1 MTSSEPDAPASV
13 PAPVPAPVAAFAAAY
28 PFPLDEFQLTA
39 ASSVAE
45 GRGVL
50 VCAPTGA
57 GKTVVGEF
65 AVHEAIRRDGTCFYT
80 TPIKALSNQKF
91 HDLVDRYGEDRVG
104 LLTGDVSINGD
115 APVVVMTT
123 EVLRNMLYAGSD
135 RLDHLTHVVMDEV
148 HFLADPSRGPVWEET
163 ILNLDPSV
171 VLVSLSATVSNAEEF
186 GSWLSTVRGQTDLVV
201 TTHRPVPLHQS
212 MMVGRQ
218 ILPLYGD
225 GKGRDGKDADVNR
238 AVVAASA
245 RAEESGRRQGPKRS
259 DVVAQMGAT
268 SMLPAIY
275 FIFSRAG
282 CDGAVRQL
290 LVDRVRLTTDVDRD
304 EILATVDRGVEGIPT
319 EDLGV
324 LGFRQWRRAL
334 GNGYGA
340 HHAGMLPAFRHI
352 VEDLFSRGLLK
363 VCFATETLALGINM
377 PARTVVLEKLVKFN
391 GEAHV
396 DLTPGQYTQLTGRA
410 GRRGI
415 DTEGNALVLWSR
427 GIDPYA
433 VANLAQTRTYPLD
446 STFRPGYNMAVNMI
460 ASRGYTDSHRLLD
473 RSFAQYQAA
482 STVVEQAERA
492 SRRRRDLAALERDLS
507 KALKGQSTQDD
518 RITADDVIEYAGLR
532 RDLTLEERR
541 AKKDSTSDR
550 QMETHN
556 LLASLSVGDIIAL
569 PTGRHPQIAVVARG
583 DSNHRHPRPWLI
595 TEDGWCGPVTSET
608 FGNVPVPLGHMSLHK
623 GVQRSPKKN
632 ARAVASNLRR
642 QKVDRP
648 RVLKPKAKSGSKHA
662 AELRDRVHVHPVHAL
677 RNREDLVRPA
687 ERVVAARRTLER
699 ELETSAPE
707 TESLS
712 KTFDRILDLL
722 GELDYVE
729 QDPAVPASDRTT
741 TRITA
746 EGRRLAKVHHE
757 SDLLVAQCLR
767 RGVWDDLDP
776 AELAAVVSTCVFENR
791 RETEGRHEDGVP
803 TEALADA
810 VSAVFRIHGELASD
824 EARHRL
830 PVTREPDLAF
840 ATALH
845 QWTAGAP
852 LDYCLRAAEASG
864 ATLSPG
870 DFVRWCNR
878 VIDLLEQIRHTGYS
892 DSVKAAARKAVP
904 AIRRGVVELGASG

>member
-1 MTSSEPDAPASV
+1 MTSSDPGTL
-13 PAPVPAPVAAFAAAY
+13 PAPVAAFAAAY

-39 ASSVAE
+39 ATSVAE

-65 AVHEAIRRDGTCFYT
+65 AVHEALRLDGTCFYT
-80 TPIKALSNQKF
+80 TPIKALSNQKY
-91 HDLVDRYGEDRVG
+91 HDLVARYGEDRVG

-123 EVLRNMLYAGSD
+123 EVLRNMIYADSD
-135 RLDHLTHVVMDEV
+135 RLDTLTHVVMDEV

-163 ILNLDPSV
+163 ILNLDPAV
-171 VLVSLSATVSNAEEF
+171 ILVSLSATVSNAEEF
-186 GSWLSTVRGQTDLVV
+186 GAWLSTVRGRTDLVV

-212 MMVGRQ
+212 MTVGSQ
-218 ILPLYGD
+218 IMPLYDDRRGAD
-225 GKGRDGKDADVNR
+225 GDADVNR
-238 AVVAASA
+238 AVVAAA
-245 RAEESGRRQGPKRS
+245 TRAEESGRRQGPKRS
-259 DVVAQMGAT
+259 DVVAQMRGA

-290 LVDRVRLTTDVDRD
+290 LVDRVRLTTDADRD
-304 EILATVDRGVEGIPT
+304 EILATVDRGVEGIAT

-391 GEAHV
+391 GETHV

-415 DTEGNALVLWSR
+415 DTEGHALVLWSK

-446 STFRPGYNMAVNMI
+446 STFRPGYNMAVNLI
-460 ASRGYTDSHRLLD
+460 STKGYTESHRLLD

-482 STVVEQAERA
+482 STVVEQAERV
-492 SRRRRDLAALERDLS
+492 SRRRRELARLERELATTLS
-507 KALKGQSTQDD
+507 SLKGARVS
-518 RITADDVIEYAGLR
+518 ADEAVAYAGLR
-532 RDLTLEERR
+532 RDLALEERR
-541 AKKDSTSDR
+541 AKKDSAADR
-550 QMETHN
+550 QVETSR
-556 LLASLSVGDIIAL
+556 LLSSLSVGDIIAL
-569 PTGRHPQIAVVARG
+569 PTGRHPQIATVARS
-583 DSNHRHPRPWLI
+583 DSDHRRPRPWII
-595 TEDGWCGPVTSET
+595 TEDGWCGPVTAET

-623 GVQRSPKKN
+623 GVQRSPKRHS
-632 ARAVASNLRR
+632 RAVASNLRR

-648 RVLKPKAKSGSKHA
+648 RVLKPKAKGGSRKA
-662 AELRDRVHVHPVHAL
+662 AELRDRVHVHPVHLLAE
-677 RNREDLVRPA
+677 REDIVRPA

-699 ELETSAPE
+699 EAEAAAPE

-712 KTFDRILDLL
+712 RTFDRILDLL

-729 QDPAVPASDRTT
+729 QDGGQDGDRTG

-746 EGRRLAKVHHE
+746 EGRRLAQVHHE
-757 SDLLVAQCLR
+757 ADLLVAQCLR

-791 RETEGRHEDGVP
+791 RETEGSHADGVP

-810 VSAVFRIHGELASD
+810 VSAVFRIHGELVSD

-830 PVTREPDLAF
+830 PLTRDPDMGF
-840 ATALH
+840 ATAVH
-845 QWTAGAP
+845 QWAAGAP

-864 ATLSPG
+864 ATLSAG

-878 VIDLLEQIRHTGYS
+878 VVDLLEQIRHTGYS
-892 DSVKAAARKAVP
+892 LSVKASARKAVP
-904 AIRRGVVELGASG
+904 AIRRGVVELGA

>member
-1 MTSSEPDAPASV
+1 MTSSEPRQPASV
-13 PAPVPAPVAAFAAAY
+13 ADFAAAY
-28 PFPLDEFQLTA
+28 PFPLDDFQLDA
-39 ASSVAE
+39 ATSVAE

-65 AVHEAIRRDGTCFYT
+65 AVHEALRRDGTCFYT
-80 TPIKALSNQKF
+80 TPIKALSNQKY

-104 LLTGDVSINGD
+104 LLTGDVSVNGD

-123 EVLRNMLYAGSD
+123 EVLRNMLYAGSS
-135 RLDHLTHVVMDEV
+135 RLDTLTHVVMDEV

-212 MMVGRQ
+212 MMVGSQ
-218 ILPLYGD
+218 IMPLYGN
-225 GKGRDGKDADVNR
+225 GKDPDVNR
-238 AVVAASA
+238 AVVAACT
-245 RAEESGRRQGPKRS
+245 RAEETGRRQGPKRAE
-259 DVVAQMGAT
+259 VVARMQSA

-290 LVDRVRLTTDVDRD
+290 LVDRVRLTTDAERH
-304 EILATVDRGVEGIPT
+304 EILATVDRGVDGIPA

-340 HHAGMLPAFRHI
+340 HHAGMLPAFRHV

-391 GEAHV
+391 GEAIV

-415 DTEGNALVLWSR
+415 DTEGHALVLWSK
-427 GIDPYA
+427 GIDPHA

-492 SRRRRDLAALERDLS
+492 SHRRRDLARLERELAGVLS
-507 KALKGQSTQDD
+507 SVKGAQ
-518 RITADDVIEYAGLR
+518 ITADDVVGYAALR
-532 RDLTLEERR
+532 RDLALEERR
-541 AKKDSTSDR
+541 AKKASASDR
-550 QMETHN
+550 QLATAR
-556 LLASLSVGDIIAL
+556 LLSSLSVGDIIAL
-569 PTGRHPQIAVVARG
+569 PTGRHPQIATVARS
-583 DSNHRHPRPWLI
+583 DSDHRRPRPWII
-595 TEDGWCGPVTSET
+595 TEDGWCGPVTAET

-623 GVQRSPKKN
+623 GVQRSPKRN
-632 ARAVASNLRR
+632 SRAVASNLRR

-648 RVLKPKAKSGSKHA
+648 RVLKPKAKGGSRRA
-662 AELRDRVHVHPVHAL
+662 AELRDQVHVHPVHLL
-677 RNREDLVRPA
+677 REREDLVRPA

-699 ELETSAPE
+699 ELDTAGPK

-712 KTFDRILDLL
+712 RTFDRILDLL

-729 QDPAVPASDRTT
+729 QDDTGDSSEARTS

-757 SDLLVAQCLR
+757 ADLLVAQCLR

-776 AELAAVVSTCVFENR
+776 AELAAVVSTCVFDNR
-791 RETEGRHEDGVP
+791 RESEGRHEDGVP

-810 VSAVFRIHGELASD
+810 ATAVFRIHGELASD
-824 EARHRL
+824 EDRHRL
-830 PVTREPDLAF
+830 PLTRDPDLAF
-840 ATALH
+840 ATAVH
-845 QWTAGAP
+845 QWAAGAP

-870 DFVRWCNR
+870 DFVRWCSR

-892 DSVKAAARKAVP
+892 DSVKASARKAVS
-904 AIRRGVVELGASG
+904 AIRRGVVELGASA

>member
-1 MTSSEPDAPASV
+1 MTSSDPDTL
-13 PAPVPAPVAAFAAAY
+13 PAPVAAFAAAY

-39 ASSVAE
+39 SASIAE

-65 AVHEAIRRDGTCFYT
+65 AVHEAFRRDGTCFYT
-80 TPIKALSNQKF
+80 TPIKALSNQKY
-91 HDLVDRYGEDRVG
+91 HDLVSRYGEDRVG

-123 EVLRNMLYAGSD
+123 EVLRNMIYAGSD
-135 RLDHLTHVVMDEV
+135 RLDTLTHVVMDEV

-171 VLVSLSATVSNAEEF
+171 ILVSLSATVSNAEEF

-212 MMVGRQ
+212 MMVGSQ
-218 ILPLYGD
+218 ILPLYGS
-225 GKGRDGKDADVNR
+225 GRDGDVNR
-238 AVVAASA
+238 AVVAAAS

-259 DVVAQMGAT
+259 DVVAQMRGA

-290 LVDRVRLTTDVDRD
+290 LVDRVRLTTDAERD
-304 EILATVDRGVEGIPT
+304 AILATADRGVEGIAT

-352 VEDLFSRGLLK
+352 VEELFSRGLMK

-415 DTEGNALVLWSR
+415 DTEGHALVLWSK

-446 STFRPGYNMAVNMI
+446 STFRPGYNMAVNLI
-460 ASRGYTDSHRLLD
+460 STKGYTESHRLLD

-492 SRRRRDLAALERDLS
+492 SRRRRDLASLERDLS
-507 KALKGQSTQDD
+507 KTLSSLKGAQVS
-518 RITADDVIEYAGLR
+518 ADDVIEYAGLR

-541 AKKDSTSDR
+541 AKKDSAADR
-550 QMETHN
+550 QAETAR
-556 LLASLSVGDIIAL
+556 LLSSLSVGDIIAL
-569 PTGRHPQIAVVARG
+569 PTGRHPQLATVARS
-583 DSNHRHPRPWLI
+583 DSDHRHPRPWII
-595 TEDGWCGPVTSET
+595 TEDGWCGPVTAET

-623 GVQRSPKKN
+623 GVQRSPKRN
-632 ARAVASNLRR
+632 SRAVASNLRR

-648 RVLKPKAKSGSKHA
+648 RVLKPKAKSGSRKA
-662 AELRDRVHVHPVHAL
+662 AELRDKVHVHPVHLLAE
-677 RNREDLVRPA
+677 REDLVRPA
-687 ERVVAARRTLER
+687 ERVVAARRTLDR
-699 ELETSAPE
+699 EMEIAAPE

-712 KTFDRILDLL
+712 RTFDRILDLL

-729 QDPAVPASDRTT
+729 QDGTDDADNADDAVPSSDRTT

-746 EGRRLAKVHHE
+746 EGRRLAQVHHE
-757 SDLLVAQCLR
+757 ADLLVAQCLR
-767 RGVWDDLDP
+767 RGVWDELDP

-791 RETEGRHEDGVP
+791 RESEGRHEDGVP
-803 TEALADA
+803 TEPLADA
-810 VSAVFRIHGELASD
+810 VTAVFRIHGELVSD

-830 PVTREPDLAF
+830 PVTREPDMGF
-840 ATALH
+840 ATAVH
-845 QWTAGAP
+845 QWAAGAP

-864 ATLSPG
+864 ATLSAG

-892 DSVKAAARKAVP
+892 SSVKASARKAVP
-904 AIRRGVVELGASG
+904 AIRRGVVELGA

>member
-1 MTSSEPDAPASV
+1 MTSSEPRQPASV
-13 PAPVPAPVAAFAAAY
+13 ADFAAAY
-28 PFPLDEFQLTA
+28 PFPLDDFQLDA
-39 ASSVAE
+39 ATSVAE

-65 AVHEAIRRDGTCFYT
+65 AVHEALRRDGTCFYT
-80 TPIKALSNQKF
+80 TPIKALSNQKY

-104 LLTGDVSINGD
+104 LLTGDVSVNGD

-123 EVLRNMLYAGSD
+123 EVLRNMLYAGSS
-135 RLDHLTHVVMDEV
+135 RLDTLTHVVMDEV

-212 MMVGRQ
+212 MMVGSQ
-218 ILPLYGD
+218 IMPLYGN
-225 GKGRDGKDADVNR
+225 GKDPDVNR
-238 AVVAASA
+238 AVVAACT
-245 RAEESGRRQGPKRS
+245 RAEETGRRQGPKRAE
-259 DVVAQMGAT
+259 VVARMQSA

-290 LVDRVRLTTDVDRD
+290 LVDRVRLTTDAERH
-304 EILATVDRGVEGIPT
+304 EILATVDRGVDGIPA

-340 HHAGMLPAFRHI
+340 HHAGMLPAFRHV

-391 GEAHV
+391 GEAIV

-415 DTEGNALVLWSR
+415 DTEGHALVLWSK
-427 GIDPYA
+427 GIDPHA

-492 SRRRRDLAALERDLS
+492 SHRRRDLARLERELAGVLS
-507 KALKGQSTQDD
+507 SVKGAQ
-518 RITADDVIEYAGLR
+518 ITADDVVGYAALR
-532 RDLTLEERR
+532 RDLALEERR
-541 AKKDSTSDR
+541 AKKASASDR
-550 QMETHN
+550 QLETAR
-556 LLASLSVGDIIAL
+556 LLSSLSVGDIIAL
-569 PTGRHPQIAVVARG
+569 PTGRHPQIATVARS
-583 DSNHRHPRPWLI
+583 DSDHRRPRPWII
-595 TEDGWCGPVTSET
+595 TEDGWCGPVTAET

-623 GVQRSPKKN
+623 GVQRSPKRN
-632 ARAVASNLRR
+632 SRAVASNLRR

-648 RVLKPKAKSGSKHA
+648 RVLKPKAKGGSRRA
-662 AELRDRVHVHPVHAL
+662 AELRDQVHVHPVHLL
-677 RNREDLVRPA
+677 REREDLVRPA

-699 ELETSAPE
+699 ELDTAGPE

-712 KTFDRILDLL
+712 RTFDRILDLL

-729 QDPAVPASDRTT
+729 QDDTGDSSEARTS

-757 SDLLVAQCLR
+757 ADLLVAQCLR

-776 AELAAVVSTCVFENR
+776 AELAAVVSTCVFDNR
-791 RETEGRHEDGVP
+791 RESEGRHEDGVP

-810 VSAVFRIHGELASD
+810 ATAVFRIHGELASD
-824 EARHRL
+824 EDRHRL
-830 PVTREPDLAF
+830 PLTRDPDLAF
-840 ATALH
+840 ATAVH
-845 QWTAGAP
+845 QWAAGAP

-870 DFVRWCNR
+870 DFVRWCSR

-892 DSVKAAARKAVP
+892 DSVKASARKAVS
-904 AIRRGVVELGASG
+904 AIRRGVVELGASA

>member
-1 MTSSEPDAPASV
+1 MTSSEPRQPASV
-13 PAPVPAPVAAFAAAY
+13 ADFAAAY
-28 PFPLDEFQLTA
+28 PFPLDDFQLDA
-39 ASSVAE
+39 ATSVAE

-65 AVHEAIRRDGTCFYT
+65 AVHEALRRDGTCFYT
-80 TPIKALSNQKF
+80 TPIKALSNQKY

-104 LLTGDVSINGD
+104 LLTGDVSVNGD

-123 EVLRNMLYAGSD
+123 EVLRNMLYAGSS
-135 RLDHLTHVVMDEV
+135 RLDTLTHVVMDEV

-212 MMVGRQ
+212 MMVGSQ
-218 ILPLYGD
+218 IMPLYGN
-225 GKGRDGKDADVNR
+225 GKDPDVNR
-238 AVVAASA
+238 AVVAACT
-245 RAEESGRRQGPKRS
+245 RAEETGRRQGPKRAE
-259 DVVAQMGAT
+259 VVARMQSA

-290 LVDRVRLTTDVDRD
+290 LVDRVRLTTDAERH
-304 EILATVDRGVEGIPT
+304 EILATVDRGVDGIPA

-340 HHAGMLPAFRHI
+340 HHAGMLPAFRHV

-391 GEAHV
+391 GEAIV

-415 DTEGNALVLWSR
+415 DTEGHALVLWSK
-427 GIDPYA
+427 GIDPHA

-492 SRRRRDLAALERDLS
+492 SHRRRDLARLERELAGVLS
-507 KALKGQSTQDD
+507 SVKGAQ
-518 RITADDVIEYAGLR
+518 ITADDVVGYAALR
-532 RDLTLEERR
+532 RDLALEERR
-541 AKKDSTSDR
+541 AKKASASDR
-550 QMETHN
+550 QLETAR
-556 LLASLSVGDIIAL
+556 LLSSLSVGDIIAL
-569 PTGRHPQIAVVARG
+569 PTGRHPQIATVARS
-583 DSNHRHPRPWLI
+583 DSDHRRPRPWII
-595 TEDGWCGPVTSET
+595 TEDGWCGPVTAET

-623 GVQRSPKKN
+623 GVQRSPKRN
-632 ARAVASNLRR
+632 SRAVASNLRR

-648 RVLKPKAKSGSKHA
+648 RVLKPKAKGGSRRA
-662 AELRDRVHVHPVHAL
+662 AELRDQVHVHPVHLL
-677 RNREDLVRPA
+677 REREDLVRPA

-699 ELETSAPE
+699 ELDTAGPK

-712 KTFDRILDLL
+712 RTFDRILDLL

-729 QDPAVPASDRTT
+729 QDDTGDSSEARTS

-757 SDLLVAQCLR
+757 ADLLVAQCLR

-776 AELAAVVSTCVFENR
+776 AELAAVVSTCVFDNR
-791 RETEGRHEDGVP
+791 RESEGRHEDGVP

-810 VSAVFRIHGELASD
+810 ATAVFRIHGELASD
-824 EARHRL
+824 EDRHRL
-830 PVTREPDLAF
+830 PLTRDPDLAF
-840 ATALH
+840 ATAVH
-845 QWTAGAP
+845 QWAAGAP

-870 DFVRWCNR
+870 DFVRWCSR

-892 DSVKAAARKAVP
+892 DSVKASARKAVS
-904 AIRRGVVELGASG
+904 AIRRGVVELGASA

>member
-1 MTSSEPDAPASV
+1 MTFSDPGTL
-13 PAPVPAPVAAFAAAY
+13 PAPVAAFAAAY

-39 ASSVAE
+39 ATSVAE

-65 AVHEAIRRDGTCFYT
+65 AVHEALRRDGTCFYT
-80 TPIKALSNQKF
+80 TPIKALSNQKY
-91 HDLVDRYGEDRVG
+91 HDLVARYGEDRVG
-104 LLTGDVSINGD
+104 LLTGDVSVNGD

-123 EVLRNMLYAGSD
+123 EVLRNMIYADSE
-135 RLDHLTHVVMDEV
+135 RLDTLTHVVMDEV

-163 ILNLDPSV
+163 ILNLDPAV
-171 VLVSLSATVSNAEEF
+171 ILVSLSATVSNAEEF
-186 GSWLSTVRGQTDLVV
+186 GAWLSTVRGRTDLVV

-212 MMVGRQ
+212 MMVGSQ
-218 ILPLYGD
+218 IMPLYD
-225 GKGRDGKDADVNR
+225 GKDTRARQGDADVNR
-238 AVVAASA
+238 AVVAAA
-245 RAEESGRRQGPKRS
+245 TRAEESGRRQGPKRS
-259 DVVAQMGAT
+259 DVVAQMRGA

-290 LVDRVRLTTDVDRD
+290 LVDRVRLTTDAERD
-304 EILATVDRGVEGIPT
+304 EILTAVDKGVSGIAT

-352 VEDLFSRGLLK
+352 VEELFSRGLLK

-415 DTEGNALVLWSR
+415 DTEGHALVLWSR

-446 STFRPGYNMAVNMI
+446 STFRPGYNMAVNLI
-460 ASRGYTDSHRLLD
+460 STKGYTESHRLLD

-492 SRRRRDLAALERDLS
+492 SRRRRELARLERELATTLS
-507 KALKGQSTQDD
+507 SLRGARVSTDD
-518 RITADDVIEYAGLR
+518 AVEYAGLR
-532 RDLTLEERR
+532 RDLALEERR
-541 AKKDSTSDR
+541 AKKDSAADR
-550 QMETHN
+550 QAETSR
-556 LLASLSVGDIIAL
+556 LLSSLSVGDIIAL
-569 PTGRHPQIAVVARG
+569 PTGRHPQIATVARS
-583 DSNHRHPRPWLI
+583 DSDHRRPRPWII
-595 TEDGWCGPVTSET
+595 TEDGWCGPVTAET

-623 GVQRSPKKN
+623 GVQRSPKRN

-648 RVLKPKAKSGSKHA
+648 RVLKPKAKGGSRKA
-662 AELRDRVHVHPVHAL
+662 AELRDRVHVHPVHLLAE
-677 RNREDLVRPA
+677 REDIVRPA

-699 ELETSAPE
+699 ELEAAAPE

-712 KTFDRILDLL
+712 HTFDRILDLL

-729 QDPAVPASDRTT
+729 QDGDRTD

-746 EGRRLAKVHHE
+746 EGRRLAQVHHE
-757 SDLLVAQCLR
+757 ADLLVAQCLR

-810 VSAVFRIHGELASD
+810 VSAVFRIHGELVSD
-824 EARHRL
+824 ESRHRL
-830 PVTREPDLAF
+830 PLTRDPDMGF
-840 ATALH
+840 ATAVH
-845 QWTAGAP
+845 QWAAGAP

-864 ATLSPG
+864 ATLSAG

-878 VIDLLEQIRHTGYS
+878 VVDLLEQIRHTGYS
-892 DSVKAAARKAVP
+892 SSVKAAARKAVP
-904 AIRRGVVELGASG
+904 AIRRGVVELGA